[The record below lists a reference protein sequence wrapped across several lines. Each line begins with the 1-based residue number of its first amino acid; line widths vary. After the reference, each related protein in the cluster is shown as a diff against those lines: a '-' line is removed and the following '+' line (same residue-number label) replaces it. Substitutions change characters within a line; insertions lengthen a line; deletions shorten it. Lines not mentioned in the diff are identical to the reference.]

1 MNGLYLNSSFRQVGF
16 SGQTF
21 TGGNTGVVR
30 LLELLLPLLKL
41 FRAEG
46 GPIPAEFLL
55 IGR

>member
-30 LLELLLPLLKL
+30 LLELLLQLLKL